1 MTDCQAAVYLPI
13 TKDVWPQGDVSSHQL
28 AAILEKESCGVYAG
42 FDPTASSL
50 HVGNLL
56 ILVRHERNR
65 RKAQL
70 SLDIR
75 WDFYTS
81 NVLDTAQ

>member
-56 ILVRHERNR
+56 ILVRNE
-65 RKAQL
+65 K
-70 SLDIR
+70 SKKSTIVIR

>member
-1 MTDCQAAVYLPI
+1 MTDCQAAVYLPL

-56 ILVRHERNR
+56 ILVRNE
-65 RKAQL
+65 KK
-70 SLDIR
+70 SKKCTVVTR